1 MANVLAFHSVGD
13 SLVTFLRHTYP
24 ATVDGLPMPACD
36 FALLSSGELP
46 DAADEGTRITLYLY
60 RVTVNEHARQQRP
73 AHRPEGLPP
82 PLSLDL
88 HFLLTAWSSSAE
100 DELVTLA
107 WAMRQL
113 YMHPLLDASSLTPN
127 AGWRRDEVVQIIPS
141 ELPTEDMMRIWD
153 ALEPGYRLSV
163 SYIARLV
170 RLDPDAVDEAAP
182 VVATRLGYGP
192 AVPVGVE
199 P

>member
-1 MANVLAFHSVGD
+1 MANVLALHSVGD
-13 SLVTFLRHTYP
+13 SLVTYLRHTYP
-24 ATVDGLPMPACD
+24 AEADGRAMPACG
-36 FALLSSGELP
+36 FALLSSGELST
-46 DAADEGTRITLYLY
+46 AADEGTRITLYLY

-73 AHRPEGLPP
+73 AHRPQGEPP

-88 HFLLTAWSSSAE
+88 HFLLTVWAASAE
-100 DELVTLA
+100 DELVPLA

-113 YMHPLLDASSLTPN
+113 YLHPILDASSLSPE
-127 AGWRRDEVVQIIPS
+127 AGWRRDEVIQIIPA

-163 SYIARLV
+163 SYTARLV
-170 RLDPDAVDEAAP
+170 RLDPDAVQDAGP
-182 VVATRLGYGP
+182 VVATRLGYGT
-192 AVPVGVE
+192 AAPVGGE